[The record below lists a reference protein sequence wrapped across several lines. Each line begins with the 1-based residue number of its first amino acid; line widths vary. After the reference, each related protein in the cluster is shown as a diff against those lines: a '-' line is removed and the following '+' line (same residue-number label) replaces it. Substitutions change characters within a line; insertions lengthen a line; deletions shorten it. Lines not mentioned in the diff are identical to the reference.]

1 MSNAGS
7 KAPDEG
13 FLARMM
19 RPTASSAS
27 KTHEKVEPKTPPKKT
42 AAAKPKTKRESTGMD
57 GKGKGEEED
66 HGEVH
71 HQNGLSD
78 GASSS
83 IPEHEVEPSEEPAN
97 QSVLSEEITA

>member
-1 MSNAGS
+1 VSTAGS

-42 AAAKPKTKRESTGMD
+42 AISKSRTKRESTGMD
-57 GKGKGEEED
+57 RKGKSEEED
-66 HGEVH
+66 HEQVPR
-71 HQNGLSD
+71 QNGLSD
-78 GASSS
+78 TASSS
-83 IPEHEVEPSEEPAN
+83 IPEHEVEPPEEAAN
-97 QSVLSEEITA
+97 QSVLSNEISA

>member
-1 MSNAGS
+1 MSTAGS

-42 AAAKPKTKRESTGMD
+42 ATSKAKMKRESTGMN
-57 GKGKGEEED
+57 GKGKTEEKD
-66 HGEVH
+66 HDEVH
-71 HQNGLSD
+71 QQNGLSD
-78 GASSS
+78 TTSSS
-83 IPEHEVEPSEEPAN
+83 IPEHEVEPSKEPAN
-97 QSVLSEEITA
+97 QSILSNEISA